1 MDTTLPM
8 SAHYLAERIL
18 KPAYFSISRLIRG
31 RGNRAVQVIGFDSE
45 QDTRT
50 GRPMLFQFSRVGEMP
65 DVELLTV
72 GEKERP
78 LDLFMRYVHEHC
90 TRKDTEYI
98 ILGWNMQYEFTQ
110 LFPGISLDILGEPE
124 FEIGYTLQSASGIT
138 IGRYTLRVA
147 NDKRYFIKIRN
158 EATHRTITFADGM
171 AFYVTSLDKAAKILG
186 LGRKLQ
192 VHTKRFTRDDLA
204 SETFRDYARQDAYL
218 TRRIGE
224 NIIDLH
230 ETYDVTTCLTAP
242 MFASKVFR
250 HHFLRGSIAPP
261 DPDLEQA
268 GLWSYHGGKNG
279 YYLGGPKS
287 LARVYAY
294 DITSAYPEAMR
305 QLPDPELS
313 EWHWTLGYEPGQHAL
328 WNVRA
333 TYRSCKYHGL
343 MTHGNSWH
351 ASGEISGWV
360 TSYELDAAVA
370 LGEIEIIDAEGWV
383 MRGPSGGALVDYVDT
398 FFALKRKATGAMRE
412 AAKLFLNSLYGKFF
426 QKVPL
431 GAVGAYELGED
442 GEYKLDSYVLTDPTQ
457 EHDWQAGGLY
467 HPPIASLITGF
478 VRAKIHHLEHKYDSV
493 MTSTDGFFGLRAPDP
508 ADISTDLGGLTVERG
523 HLRIWRERLYVF
535 TPSLLGAVEG
545 RRKWKVK
552 YALHGFRGKLR
563 DLVRLP
569 LDPGKYE
576 YTAQAMI
583 TNKLARNAYHGTRY
597 GPGTFVD
604 LPFTLDLSQANA
616 PP

>member
-1 MDTTLPM
+1 M

-31 RGNRAVQVIGFDSE
+31 RGERRVQVIGFDSE
-45 QDTRT
+45 QDTAT
-50 GRPMLFQFSRVGEMP
+50 HRPMLFQYSTVGGME
-65 DVELLTV
+65 DVELQV
-72 GEKERP
+72 IGERDRP
-78 LDLFMRYVHEHC
+78 LDLFMRWVHEHC
-90 TRKDTEYI
+90 TNKHTEYV
-98 ILGWNMQYEFTQ
+98 ILGWNLQYEFTQ
-110 LFPGISLDILGEPE
+110 LFPGISVEITSEPE
-124 FEIGYTLQSASGIT
+124 FELGYTLKSESGLT
-138 IGRYTLRVA
+138 IGRYTIRVA

-171 AFYVTSLDKAAKILG
+171 AFYVTSLDKAAKMLD
-186 LGRKLQ
+186 LGRKIEIGS
-192 VHTKRFTRDDLA
+192 KKFTRADLTGNA
-204 SETFRDYARQDAYL
+204 MFRDYAKQDAYL
-218 TRRIGE
+218 TRMIGE
-224 NIIDLH
+224 NILDLH

-242 MFASKVFR
+242 QFASKVFR
-250 HHFLRGSIAPP
+250 HHFLRTSIAPP

-279 YYLGGPKS
+279 YYLGRPMS

-313 EWHWTLGYEPGQHAL
+313 EWHWTLGYEPGAHAL
-328 WNVRA
+328 WNIRA
-333 TYRSCKYHGL
+333 KYRSCRYHGL
-343 MTHGNSWH
+343 MQHGNSWH
-351 ASGEISGWV
+351 ETGDIEGWV
-360 TSYELDAAVA
+360 TSYELDAALA
-370 LGEIEIIDAEGWV
+370 LGEIEIVDAEGWV
-383 MRGPSGGALVDYVDT
+383 MRGPSGGALVSYVDT
-398 FFALKRKATGAMRE
+398 FFELKRKSIGAMRE

-431 GAVGAYELGED
+431 GAVGSYDLDEN
-442 GEYKLDSYVLTDPTQ
+442 GEYKLETFVVTDPTQ

-493 MTSTDGFFGLRAPDP
+493 MTSTDGFFGLIPPDP
-508 ADISTDLGGLTVERG
+508 ADVGTYLGGLTVERG

-535 TPSLLGAVEG
+535 TPSLIGAIEG
-545 RRKWKVK
+545 KRRFKLK

-569 LDPGKYE
+569 LEPGKYQ

-583 TNKLARNAYHGTRY
+583 TNKLARNAYRGAKY
-597 GPGTFVD
+597 APGTFID
-604 LPFTLDLSQANA
+604 LPFTLDLSMANA